1 MNILEDGMEFL
12 MDNIDSDLVNK
23 IVFQIDGLSIDNL
36 IGKGGQ
42 KHVYSGNYHG
52 KNIAFKVIIPNEDVL
67 ERVKREIRAVN
78 AINHKFIP
86 QIILSNINDVVD
98 ISTPIWLI
106 EEYID
111 GLSLRSA
118 LNNNQSF
125 SITDIVLFLETMLE
139 ILNIA
144 EDNSIVHRDIKPEN
158 IIIDRNNNF
167 WLIDFGI
174 SRHLDLESITSTNSP
189 FGPCTVG
196 YSASE
201 QLRNRKK
208 EVDIR
213 ADLFA
218 VGVVSAEMIVGY
230 NPYIHDFNDIIQ
242 IIKNIENQPL
252 PLLRIN
258 GDAQFLMAK
267 FIKTLGNNRI
277 SRRPRSAKEAIQLFN
292 IVKNTLRN

>member
-1 MNILEDGMEFL
+1 MNISEDDMVFL
-12 MDNIDSDLVNK
+12 MHKIDSSLINK
-23 IVFQIDGLSIDNL
+23 IISQIHGLSINDL

-42 KHVYSGNYHG
+42 KHVYSGNYLGNH
-52 KNIAFKVIIPNEDVL
+52 IAFKVIIPDKGVL

-78 AINHKFIP
+78 TINHKFIP
-86 QIILSNINDVVD
+86 KIILSNINDITD
-98 ISTPIWLI
+98 TSNPIWLI

-111 GLSLRSA
+111 GLSLRNA
-118 LNNNQSF
+118 LNNEQSF
-125 SITDIVLFLETMLE
+125 SITDIVLFFETMLD

-201 QLRNRKK
+201 QLQNRKK
-208 EVDIR
+208 EIDIR

-218 VGVVSAEMIVGY
+218 IGVVSAEMIIGY
-230 NPYIHDFNDIIQ
+230 NPYTHNSNDIIQ
-242 IIKNIENQPL
+242 TIKNIENQPL

-258 GDAQFLMAK
+258 GDTQFLMAK
-267 FIKTLGNNRI
+267 FIKTLGDNRI
-277 SRRPRSAKEAIQLFN
+277 SRRPRTVKEAIQLFN
-292 IVKNTLRN
+292 IVKKTLRS